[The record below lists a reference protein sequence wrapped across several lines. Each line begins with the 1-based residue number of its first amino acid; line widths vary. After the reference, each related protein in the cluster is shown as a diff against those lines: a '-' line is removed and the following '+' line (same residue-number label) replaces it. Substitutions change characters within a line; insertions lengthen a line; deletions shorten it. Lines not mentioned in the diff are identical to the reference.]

1 MKPLT
6 ISDFSFTI
14 KKPSSTVVAEPTEKP
29 KVNETKP
36 PEPAIDTSKLTDEQ
50 AEKFKGLLSV
60 DPENAKDIT
69 VEEYIALAESVM
81 TFKEET
87 IEGYSRVDDPLSLSA
102 GVLKVRLLFP
112 EKGDISDRKV
122 ANVFENSQEWANRQ
136 YAEHS
141 SYSDAVRIA
150 DKNLDTMTEFLMG
163 ENIRNLQAQALEL
176 LPEEGGFIIDEHA

>member
-36 PEPAIDTSKLTDEQ
+36 PEPAIDTSKLTGEQ

-87 IEGYSRVDDPLSLSA
+87 IEGYNRYDNSLRKSQNQLRVKVEHFDPAFANENVLSA
-102 GVLKVRLLFP
+102 FAEFKNNAVLTEAESWHPITALSSAKR
-112 EKGDISDRKV
+112 
-122 ANVFENSQEWANRQ
+122 NENE
-136 YAEHS
+136 
-141 SYSDAVRIA
+141 AV
-150 DKNLDTMTEFLMG
+150 KLLDTEYLSS
-163 ENIRNLQAQALEL
+163 LQSDL
-176 LPEEGGFIIDEHA
+176 LTYLNDNEEQLVDEKA